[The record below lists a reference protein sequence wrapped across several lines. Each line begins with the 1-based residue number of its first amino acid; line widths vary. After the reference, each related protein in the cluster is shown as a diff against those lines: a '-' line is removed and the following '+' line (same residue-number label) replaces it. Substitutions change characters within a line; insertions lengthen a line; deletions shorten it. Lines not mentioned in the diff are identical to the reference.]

1 MTGAGYASGN
11 LRFRLGEQ
19 SNFDLGRERDTNG
32 PVIPGIFSSGST
44 VVLKKYRQF
53 DDLGKLVAVRSSRS
67 KIKKSSGRFVMPSR
81 NESER
86 ARARLQLEAPISDDA
101 NLLNLQ
107 RQVEDFVREAKC
119 RDGSEPNE
127 LVSRG
132 IRALA
137 RDCFRIRKQRQHA
150 RDIQMR
156 RVATRNP

>member
-1 MTGAGYASGN
+1 
-11 LRFRLGEQ
+11 
-19 SNFDLGRERDTNG
+19 
-32 PVIPGIFSSGST
+32 
-44 VVLKKYRQF
+44 
-53 DDLGKLVAVRSSRS
+53 
-67 KIKKSSGRFVMPSR
+67 MPSR

-132 IRALA
+132 IKALA

-150 RDIQMR
+150 RDFQMR